1 MANKLLKPKR
11 GRVENLPKL
20 AVEDGSLIFAYD
32 TKSPTSTVLV
42 DVGETRYELSAATAK
57 KADDSN
63 ALGGSS
69 LQNIVDKIDNA
80 TGDGTAFIGLDTTTN
95 NKVKLT
101 RANGTTV
108 GKTVN
113 NVSNASTAD
122 YAKVSNKI
130 GTGTVGSSTKPV
142 YINAGT
148 PTAVTSIPSTFVTAQ
163 QINGVNLDTLRTP
176 GRYFAN
182 GSNTNTGKPTGV
194 DAFALDVFQSA
205 GGWYTQICY
214 ASNNQE
220 KQFVRYYNSGT
231 SSWSDWIEQNRLNTK
246 TQSGYAPAPNAA
258 NKVYRTD
265 ASGNPGWG
273 TLNDSSIG
281 KLAST
286 VTLGDG
292 NGAMIDQNGATYR
305 QRINIFDNTIAND
318 AVFSFQQST
327 DAGKTYKDLFAIN
340 DNGTVVAST
349 FQGALKGTADYSKN
363 SGALGGS
370 SLQNIVDKINN
381 STGNGTAFTGL
392 DTTTNNKVKLT
403 RANGGTVEKII
414 NNVSNASTADYAK
427 NAHPIKN
434 SRDYV
439 RVANSYYVNQSS
451 TITANDLAKMQYA
464 QGMIYAATG
473 NPLGKAGW
481 VHIQNMAWQDGV
493 DNWVSQL
500 AFDVSGQDAY
510 YRSSINS
517 GAVAERSWN
526 KFLDSANYTS
536 YAAKKNAYNSASVS
550 NATITLGRSD
560 GSTGTTLTVNNVA
573 HATNADLAKNSNALG
588 GSSLKNI
595 TDRIDSSIAANDAM
609 HYMGT
614 LGATA
619 QKPTI
624 TALPTTARIGD
635 AYKVITAG
643 TYSSIAAEVGD
654 LFIYSGSW
662 TLIPSGDDGNV
673 YVGDSKSSKFA
684 AKSNNIV
691 VAVGD
696 QKVASAANV
705 TANAGTISALQ
716 STMTQLKANQGTV
729 TTLNGNKATFNTFN
743 GRLKG
748 DSDATYFVRSV
759 DTRSVNTLP
768 STYISTYGMGSKE
781 EFKSSAAI
789 GLVGADEFSHVITH
803 IPWDNYTGGRPFQ
816 VAYSGTK
823 MFTRGSA
830 SDSAWSEWYKVITG
844 GDALTSSASAISS
857 TNNYFTAGA
866 TTALIAAKTA
876 SAVGNYLPL
885 SGGTMNGTITAAIG
899 NQKGIKIGN
908 QWITSASDTNGE
920 VVLQGGHLRFGTTAW
935 DYNQWAGLKYNHSN
949 KGIYLGIADGSQF
962 TANSPQSGGS
972 IYTPGIDNIYVGAST
987 SQKVLTTFNYT
998 STTDGR
1004 YVKKSGDIM
1013 TGALNLQSAF
1023 KGITTQTLSGNT
1035 IKTGNNNVTITLPTS
1050 NNDTSNA
1057 VYMYA
1062 NQNGPDIGIIYI
1074 SPDTAFI
1081 ANSGDAGYVFR
1092 VIDKDVNTNT
1102 NSNDG
1107 MLLGVR
1113 QGREG
1118 LDVRSSI
1125 FPTNN
1130 LTYSLGSSDLNW
1142 NNAYAS
1148 TFHGYLNGVAKDSQ
1162 ALAGSTLAQIIEA
1175 AGGVITITKNL
1186 RPTVDWLDT
1195 GIAGTA
1201 LSTGT
1206 YIVQVSGLSSGNTP
1220 GIYSEIWSG
1229 VFSWYSGGT
1238 NSTNSDEILL
1248 HNAGHADNSNE
1259 LYLRTIRQGA
1269 TSGGVMKLQMAVKQA
1284 STSTVDV
1291 TFKFRKMI

>member
-80 TGDGTAFIGLDTTTN
+80 TGDGTAFTGLDTTTN

-108 GKTVN
+108 EKTIN

-148 PTAVTSIPSTFVTAQ
+148 PTAISSIPSTFVAAQ

-176 GRYFAN
+176 GMYWA
-182 GSNTNTGKPTGV
+182 GGGNTNTNKPIGI
-194 DAFALDVFQSA
+194 DAFGLEVLQSA

-220 KQFVRYYNSGT
+220 KQFVRYYDAGT
-231 SSWSDWIEQNRLNTK
+231 KVWKDWVEQNRLNTK

-305 QRINIFDNTIAND
+305 QRINIFDNAITND

-340 DNGTVVAST
+340 DDGTAVAGT

-370 SLQNIVDKINN
+370 SLKNIVDKINN
-381 STGNGTAFTGL
+381 STGDGTAFTDL
-392 DTTTNNKVKLT
+392 DTTTNDKVKLT
-403 RANGGTVEKII
+403 RANGSTVEKTI
-414 NNVSNASTADYAK
+414 NNVSNASTANYAK
-427 NAHPIKN
+427 IA
-434 SRDYV
+434 
-439 RVANSYYVNQSS
+439 AAG
-451 TITANDLAKMQYA
+451 TANYLYRNPASRSTSANLVVTGLGGLRTFKATSSMTEGKPPVGDAHIIHLDWDNAGGYDA
-464 QGMIYAATG
+464 QIA
-473 NPLGKAGW
+473 
-481 VHIQNMAWQDGV
+481 VQN
-493 DNWVSQL
+493 N
-500 AFDVSGQDAY
+500 SGQM
-510 YRSSINS
+510 
-517 GAVAERSWN
+517 AVRGMSN
-526 KFLDSANYTS
+526 KIWHDWRTVLDSANYTD
-536 YAAKKNAYNSASVS
+536 YAAKKNAYNSASIS

-560 GSTGTTLTVNNVA
+560 GSTGTTLIVNNVA

-595 TDRIDSSIAANDAM
+595 TDKIDSSIAANDAM

-614 LGATA
+614 LGVTA
-619 QKPTI
+619 QNPTI

-654 LFIYSGSW
+654 LFIYSGTW

-716 STMTQLKANQGTV
+716 STMTQLKANHGTV
-729 TTLNGNKATFNTFN
+729 TTLSGSKATFSTFVGHLN
-743 GRLKG
+743 GT
-748 DSDATYFVRSV
+748 SDVANKLNSRGLINAFA
-759 DTRSVNTLP
+759 
-768 STYISTYGMGSKE
+768 STVFPDQTGLFMSK
-781 EFKSSAAI
+781 
-789 GLVGADEFSHVITH
+789 H
-803 IPWDNYTGGRPFQ
+803 YTGKTTGFPTSYGNILTMYDGGAGQ
-816 VAYSGTK
+816 LYIGWNGDNP
-823 MFTRGSA
+823 GSYVRHKKDT
-830 SDSAWSEWYKVITG
+830 SEAWSNWHRFITSA
-844 GDALTSSASAISS
+844 DALTSSASAISS

-866 TTALIAAKTA
+866 TTAYVAAKTK

-885 SGGTMNGTITAAIG
+885 TGGTLTGDLTVNTKVIINGKGLQLNREKSLQNGQISWWNPSFVTWINYMSDRTAGAAPTGGTPSTYGSVTSWAQRSLIQNNSGYGWIWESAANTTVASSVTPTPIMSLSSKEGNLKIRGSLYTDRIFSNLNTQTHLRG
-899 NQKGIKIGN
+899 NQGYAIINAEG
-908 QWITSASDTNGE
+908 ATNG
-920 VVLQGGHLRFGTTAW
+920 
-935 DYNQWAGLKYNHSN
+935 
-949 KGIYLGIADGSQF
+949 
-962 TANSPQSGGS
+962 
-972 IYTPGIDNIYVGAST
+972 YVS
-987 SQKVLTTFNYT
+987 LI
-998 STTDGR
+998 R
-1004 YVKKSGDIM
+1004 YK
-1013 TGALNLQSAF
+1013 
-1023 KGITTQTLSGNT
+1023 
-1035 IKTGNNNVTITLPTS
+1035 GNNGIFTLNGWNNKIVLGYTNNTTINAGTNSLTKSITLIDE
-1050 NNDTSNA
+1050 NGNA
-1057 VYMYA
+1057 SFPGQVSA
-1062 NQNGPDIGIIYI
+1062 TTV
-1074 SPDTAFI
+1074 TA
-1081 ANSGDAGYVFR
+1081 
-1092 VIDKDVNTNT
+1092 
-1102 NSNDG
+1102 
-1107 MLLGVR
+1107 
-1113 QGREG
+1113 
-1118 LDVRSSI
+1118 
-1125 FPTNN
+1125 
-1130 LTYSLGSSDLNW
+1130 
-1142 NNAYAS
+1142 
-1148 TFHGYLNGVAKDSQ
+1148 YLNGNAKNAD
-1162 ALAGSTLAQIIEA
+1162 
-1175 AGGVITITKNL
+1175 
-1186 RPTVDWLDT
+1186 TVDGFHAVDSNDL
-1195 GIAGTA
+1195 TA
-1201 LSTGT
+1201 S
-1206 YIVQVSGLSSGNTP
+1206 
-1220 GIYSEIWSG
+1220 
-1229 VFSWYSGGT
+1229 
-1238 NSTNSDEILL
+1238 
-1248 HNAGHADNSNE
+1248 
-1259 LYLRTIRQGA
+1259 A
-1269 TSGGVMKLQMAVKQA
+1269 TSAKIVLAKNVVSYIDSLGLAA
-1284 STSTVDV
+1284 TSQLEWIE
-1291 TFKFRKMI
+1291 F

>member
-69 LQNIVDKIDNA
+69 LQNIVDKIDNV
-80 TGDGTAFIGLDTTTN
+80 TGDGTAFTGLDTTTN

-108 GKTVN
+108 EKTIN

-130 GTGTVGSSTKPV
+130 GTGTIGSSTKPV

-148 PTAVTSIPSTFVTAQ
+148 PTAVSSIPSTFVAAQ

-176 GRYFAN
+176 GMYWA
-182 GSNTNTGKPTGV
+182 GGGNTNTNKPTGV
-194 DAFALDVFQSA
+194 DAFGLEVLQSA

-220 KQFVRYYNSGT
+220 KQFVRYYDGGT
-231 SSWSDWIEQNRLNTK
+231 KVWNDWIEQNRINTK

-286 VTLGDG
+286 VTFGDG
-292 NGAMIDQNGATYR
+292 GPAVIDQNNETYR
-305 QRINIFDNTIAND
+305 QRINIFDNAIAND

-340 DNGTVVAST
+340 DNGTVIADT
-349 FQGALKGTADYSKN
+349 FQGALKGAADYSKN

-370 SLQNIVDKINN
+370 SLKNIVDKINN
-381 STGNGTAFTGL
+381 STGDGTAFTDL
-392 DTTTNNKVKLT
+392 DTTTNDKVKLT
-403 RANGGTVEKII
+403 RANGSTVEKII
-414 NNVSNASTADYAK
+414 NNVSNASTANYAK
-427 NAHPIKN
+427 TASNASTAIYLGRNPTARPSDVNIGITGAGGLKKFVVTEAKN
-434 SRDYV
+434 QPFDAHIIHLDWDNKGGWDAQIAVEADKNGHMAV
-439 RVANSYYVNQSS
+439 R
-451 TITANDLAKMQYA
+451 
-464 QGMIYAATG
+464 GMG
-473 NPLGKAGW
+473 GSVWG
-481 VHIQNMAWQDGV
+481 
-493 DNWVSQL
+493 
-500 AFDVSGQDAY
+500 
-510 YRSSINS
+510 
-517 GAVAERSWN
+517 SWN
-526 KFLDSANYTS
+526 TVLDSANYTS
-536 YAAKKNAYNSASVS
+536 YAANKNAYNSASVS
-550 NATITLGRSD
+550 NATIILGRSD

-595 TDRIDSSIAANDAM
+595 TDKIDSSIAANDAM

-624 TALPTTARIGD
+624 TALPTTARTGD

-691 VAVGD
+691 IAVGD

-729 TTLNGNKATFNTFN
+729 TTLSGSKAAFTTLV
-743 GRLKG
+743 GRLNG
-748 DSDATYFVRSV
+748 DSDATYFVRSI

-768 STYISTYGMGSKE
+768 ATYMTYQMGSKE
-781 EFKSSAAI
+781 EFKSSATI
-789 GLVGADEFSHVITH
+789 GLAGAGQFSHVITH
-803 IPWDNYTGGRPFQ
+803 IPWGDDSGGRPFQ
-816 VAYSGTK
+816 IAYSDTK
-823 MFTRGSA
+823 MFTRGA
-830 SDSAWSEWYKVITG
+830 TSDSVWGEWHKVITG
-844 GDALTSSASAISS
+844 ADALASSASAISS

-866 TTALIAAKTA
+866 TTAYVAAKTK
-876 SAVGNYLPL
+876 SAIGNYLPL
-885 SGGTMNGTITAAIG
+885 SGGTLTGDLTVNTKVTINGRGLQLNREKGSRHGEINWWDPSYVTWINYMSDRTAGTAPTGGTPSTYGSVTSWAQRSLIENASGYGWIWEAAANSSVASSVTPTPIMSLSSKDGNLTIRGNIVPGGQIVKGGTSVSWLDGHKGTGVFINQNTYTGYNPLFRTKTEGGAWTFGPYSGNILYLNYATDAIINGTW
-899 NQKGIKIGN
+899 N
-908 QWITSASDTNGE
+908 
-920 VVLQGGHLRFGTTAW
+920 
-935 DYNQWAGLKYNHSN
+935 
-949 KGIYLGIADGSQF
+949 
-962 TANSPQSGGS
+962 
-972 IYTPGIDNIYVGAST
+972 
-987 SQKVLTTFNYT
+987 T
-998 STTDGR
+998 STKQITINP
-1004 YVKKSGDIM
+1004 SGDVS
-1013 TGALNLQSAF
+1013 GLGKVSA
-1023 KGITTQTLSGNT
+1023 TT
-1035 IKTGNNNVTITLPTS
+1035 VT
-1050 NNDTSNA
+1050 A
-1057 VYMYA
+1057 
-1062 NQNGPDIGIIYI
+1062 
-1074 SPDTAFI
+1074 
-1081 ANSGDAGYVFR
+1081 
-1092 VIDKDVNTNT
+1092 
-1102 NSNDG
+1102 
-1107 MLLGVR
+1107 
-1113 QGREG
+1113 
-1118 LDVRSSI
+1118 
-1125 FPTNN
+1125 
-1130 LTYSLGSSDLNW
+1130 
-1142 NNAYAS
+1142 
-1148 TFHGYLNGVAKDSQ
+1148 YLNGNAKNAD
-1162 ALAGSTLAQIIEA
+1162 
-1175 AGGVITITKNL
+1175 
-1186 RPTVDWLDT
+1186 TVDGFHAVDSNDL
-1195 GIAGTA
+1195 TA
-1201 LSTGT
+1201 S
-1206 YIVQVSGLSSGNTP
+1206 
-1220 GIYSEIWSG
+1220 
-1229 VFSWYSGGT
+1229 
-1238 NSTNSDEILL
+1238 
-1248 HNAGHADNSNE
+1248 
-1259 LYLRTIRQGA
+1259 A
-1269 TSGGVMKLQMAVKQA
+1269 TSAKIVLAKNVVSYIDSLGLAT
-1284 STSTVDV
+1284 TSQLEWIE
-1291 TFKFRKMI
+1291 F

>member
-80 TGDGTAFIGLDTTTN
+80 TGDGTAFTGLDTTTN

-108 GKTVN
+108 EKTIN
-113 NVSNASTAD
+113 NVSNASTAN
-122 YAKVSNKI
+122 YAKVSGKV

-148 PTAVTSIPSTFVTAQ
+148 PTAISSIPSTFVAAQ

-176 GRYFAN
+176 GMYWA
-182 GSNTNTGKPTGV
+182 GGGNTNTSKPTGV
-194 DAFALDVFQSA
+194 DAFGLEVLQSA

-220 KQFVRYYNSGT
+220 KQFVRYYDAGT
-231 SSWSDWIEQNRLNTK
+231 KVWKDWVEQNRLNTK

-286 VTLGDG
+286 VTFGDG
-292 NGAMIDQNGATYR
+292 GPAVIDQNNETYR
-305 QRINIFDNTIAND
+305 QRINIFDNAIAND

-349 FQGALKGTADYSKN
+349 FQGALKGTSDYSKN

-381 STGNGTAFTGL
+381 STGDGTAFTDL

-403 RANGGTVEKII
+403 RANGSTVEKII

-427 NAHPIKN
+427 NSGTASKANYLGRNPIARPTDLNIGITGAGGIRTFIAKGDIANKAPFDAHIIHLDWDNAGGWDAQIAVEAAK
-434 SRDYV
+434 DGHMAV
-439 RVANSYYVNQSS
+439 R
-451 TITANDLAKMQYA
+451 
-464 QGMIYAATG
+464 GMGNATWG
-473 NPLGKAGW
+473 
-481 VHIQNMAWQDGV
+481 AWNTV
-493 DNWVSQL
+493 
-500 AFDVSGQDAY
+500 
-510 YRSSINS
+510 
-517 GAVAERSWN
+517 
-526 KFLDSANYTS
+526 LDSANYTS

-550 NATITLGRSD
+550 NATIILGRSD

-588 GSSLKNI
+588 GSSLKDI
-595 TDRIDSSIAANDAM
+595 TDKIDSSIAANDAM

-624 TALPTTARIGD
+624 TALPTTARTGD

-696 QKVASAANV
+696 QKVASAVNV

-729 TTLNGNKATFNTFN
+729 TTLSGSKATFSTFV
-743 GRLKG
+743 GRLNGTSNTANALNSRGLINAFASTVFPDVGGLSMSKHYSG
-748 DSDATYFVRSV
+748 KTTGYPTSYGNVLTMYDEGAGQLYIGWNGENPGTFVRHKR
-759 DTRSVNTLP
+759 DTS
-768 STYISTYGMGSKE
+768 E
-781 EFKSSAAI
+781 EWTGWHRFITSA
-789 GLVGADEFSHVITH
+789 
-803 IPWDNYTGGRPFQ
+803 
-816 VAYSGTK
+816 
-823 MFTRGSA
+823 
-830 SDSAWSEWYKVITG
+830 
-844 GDALTSSASAISS
+844 DALTSSASAISS

-866 TTALIAAKTA
+866 TTAYVAAKTK

-885 SGGTMNGTITAAIG
+885 SGGTLTGDLTVNTKVTINGRGLQLNRKKGSRHGEINWWDPSYVTWINYMSDRTAGTAPTGGTPSTYGSVTSWAQRSLIENASGYGWIWEAAANSSVASSVTPTPIMSLSSKDGNLTIRGNIVPGGQIVKGGTSVSWLDGHKGTGVFINQNTYTGYNPLFRTKTEGGAWTFGPYSGNILYLNYATDAIINGTQ
-899 NQKGIKIGN
+899 N
-908 QWITSASDTNGE
+908 
-920 VVLQGGHLRFGTTAW
+920 
-935 DYNQWAGLKYNHSN
+935 
-949 KGIYLGIADGSQF
+949 
-962 TANSPQSGGS
+962 
-972 IYTPGIDNIYVGAST
+972 
-987 SQKVLTTFNYT
+987 T
-998 STTDGR
+998 STKQITINP
-1004 YVKKSGDIM
+1004 SGDVSGLGKVSA
-1013 TGALNLQSAF
+1013 TTVTAYLN
-1023 KGITTQTLSGNT
+1023 GNA
-1035 IKTGNNNVTITLPTS
+1035 KNA
-1050 NNDTSNA
+1050 DTVDGFHA
-1057 VYMYA
+1057 V
-1062 NQNGPDIGIIYI
+1062 D
-1074 SPDTAFI
+1074 S
-1081 ANSGDAGYVFR
+1081 
-1092 VIDKDVNTNT
+1092 
-1102 NSNDG
+1102 
-1107 MLLGVR
+1107 
-1113 QGREG
+1113 
-1118 LDVRSSI
+1118 
-1125 FPTNN
+1125 NN
-1130 LTYSLGSSDLNW
+1130 LTASATSAKIVLAKNVVSYIDSLGL
-1142 NNAYAS
+1142 A
-1148 TFHGYLNGVAKDSQ
+1148 TTSQ
-1162 ALAGSTLAQIIEA
+1162 LEWIE
-1175 AGGVITITKNL
+1175 
-1186 RPTVDWLDT
+1186 
-1195 GIAGTA
+1195 
-1201 LSTGT
+1201 
-1206 YIVQVSGLSSGNTP
+1206 
-1220 GIYSEIWSG
+1220 
-1229 VFSWYSGGT
+1229 F
-1238 NSTNSDEILL
+1238 
-1248 HNAGHADNSNE
+1248 
-1259 LYLRTIRQGA
+1259 
-1269 TSGGVMKLQMAVKQA
+1269 
-1284 STSTVDV
+1284 
-1291 TFKFRKMI
+1291 

>member
-20 AVEDGSLIFAYD
+20 DVEDGSLIFAYD

-80 TGDGTAFIGLDTTTN
+80 TGDGTAFTDLDTTTN

-108 GKTVN
+108 EKTIN

-148 PTAVTSIPSTFVTAQ
+148 PTAVSSIPSTFVTAQ

-176 GRYFAN
+176 GMYWA
-182 GSNTNTGKPTGV
+182 GGGNTNTSKPTGI
-194 DAFALDVFQSA
+194 DAFGLEVLQSA
-205 GGWYTQICY
+205 AGWYTQICY
-214 ASNNQE
+214 ASDDQE
-220 KQFVRYYNSGT
+220 KQFVRYYDAGT
-231 SSWSDWIEQNRLNTK
+231 KVWKDWVEQNRLNTK

-273 TLNDSSIG
+273 TLNDSSIS

-286 VTLGDG
+286 VTFGDG
-292 NGAMIDQNGATYR
+292 NGMRIEQNGDNWR
-305 QRINIFDNTIAND
+305 QRINIFDSSQTTQ
-318 AVFSFQQST
+318 SYSYQQST
-327 DAGKTYKDLFAIN
+327 DAGKTYKDLFVIGN
-340 DNGTVVAST
+340 DGTVVASA

-370 SLQNIVDKINN
+370 SLKNIIDKINN
-381 STGNGTAFTGL
+381 STGDGTAFTDL

-403 RANGGTVEKII
+403 RVNGSTVEKTI
-414 NNVSNASTADYAK
+414 NNVSNASTANYAK
-427 NAHPIKN
+427 IAAAGTANYLYRNPA
-434 SRDYV
+434 SRSTS
-439 RVANSYYVNQSS
+439 ANL
-451 TITANDLAKMQYA
+451 TITGLGGLRTFKATSSMTEGKPPAGDAHIIHLDWDNAGGHDA
-464 QGMIYAATG
+464 QIA
-473 NPLGKAGW
+473 
-481 VHIQNMAWQDGV
+481 VQN
-493 DNWVSQL
+493 S
-500 AFDVSGQDAY
+500 SGQM
-510 YRSSINS
+510 
-517 GAVAERSWN
+517 AVRGMSN
-526 KFLDSANYTS
+526 KIWQNWRIVLDSANYTD
-536 YAAKKNAYNSASVS
+536 YAAKKNAYNNASVS

-595 TDRIDSSIAANDAM
+595 TDKIDSSIAANDAM

-614 LGATA
+614 LGAAA

-643 TYSSIAAEVGD
+643 TYSSITAEVGD

-729 TTLNGNKATFNTFN
+729 TTLNGSKATFTTFV

-748 DSDATYFVRSV
+748 DSDATYFVRSI

-768 STYISTYGMGSKE
+768 ATYMTYQMGSKE
-781 EFKSSAAI
+781 EFKSSATI
-789 GLVGADEFSHVITH
+789 GLAGAGQFSHVITH
-803 IPWDNYTGGRPFQ
+803 IPWGDDSGGRPFQ
-816 VAYSGTK
+816 IAYSDTK
-823 MFTRGSA
+823 MFTRGA
-830 SDSAWSEWYKVITG
+830 TSDSVWGEWHKVITG
-844 GDALTSSASAISS
+844 ADALASSASAISS

-866 TTALIAAKTA
+866 TTAYVAAKTK

-885 SGGTMNGTITAAIG
+885 SGGTLTGDLTVNTKITINGRGLQLNRKKGSRHGEINWWDPSYVTWINYMSDRTAGAAPTGGTPSTYGSVTSWAQRSLIENASGYGWIWEAAVNSSVASSVTPTPIMSLSSNNGNLTIRGNVVPGGQIVKGGTSVSWLDGHKGTGVFINQNTYTGYNPLFRTKTEGGAWTFGPCSGNILYLNYATDAIINGT
-899 NQKGIKIGN
+899 Q
-908 QWITSASDTNGE
+908 
-920 VVLQGGHLRFGTTAW
+920 
-935 DYNQWAGLKYNHSN
+935 
-949 KGIYLGIADGSQF
+949 
-962 TANSPQSGGS
+962 
-972 IYTPGIDNIYVGAST
+972 
-987 SQKVLTTFNYT
+987 
-998 STTDGR
+998 
-1004 YVKKSGDIM
+1004 
-1013 TGALNLQSAF
+1013 
-1023 KGITTQTLSGNT
+1023 
-1035 IKTGNNNVTITLPTS
+1035 
-1050 NNDTSNA
+1050 
-1057 VYMYA
+1057 
-1062 NQNGPDIGIIYI
+1062 
-1074 SPDTAFI
+1074 
-1081 ANSGDAGYVFR
+1081 
-1092 VIDKDVNTNT
+1092 NTNT
-1102 NSNDG
+1102 KQITINPSGDVG
-1107 MLLGVR
+1107 GLGKVSATT
-1113 QGREG
+1113 
-1118 LDVRSSI
+1118 V
-1125 FPTNN
+1125 
-1130 LTYSLGSSDLNW
+1130 
-1142 NNAYAS
+1142 NA
-1148 TFHGYLNGVAKDSQ
+1148 YLNGTAKNAD
-1162 ALAGSTLAQIIEA
+1162 
-1175 AGGVITITKNL
+1175 
-1186 RPTVDWLDT
+1186 TVDGFHAIDSNDL
-1195 GIAGTA
+1195 TA
-1201 LSTGT
+1201 S
-1206 YIVQVSGLSSGNTP
+1206 
-1220 GIYSEIWSG
+1220 
-1229 VFSWYSGGT
+1229 
-1238 NSTNSDEILL
+1238 
-1248 HNAGHADNSNE
+1248 
-1259 LYLRTIRQGA
+1259 A
-1269 TSGGVMKLQMAVKQA
+1269 TSAKIVLAKNVVSYIGSLGLAT
-1284 STSTVDV
+1284 TSQLEWIE
-1291 TFKFRKMI
+1291 F

>member
-80 TGDGTAFIGLDTTTN
+80 TGDGTAFTGLDITTN

-108 GKTVN
+108 EKTIN

-148 PTAVTSIPSTFVTAQ
+148 PTAISSIPSTFVAAQ

-176 GRYFAN
+176 GMYWA
-182 GSNTNTGKPTGV
+182 GGGNTNTNKPIGI
-194 DAFALDVFQSA
+194 DAFGLEVLQSA

-220 KQFVRYYNSGT
+220 KQFVRYYDAGT
-231 SSWSDWIEQNRLNTK
+231 KVWKDWVEQNRLNTK

-305 QRINIFDNTIAND
+305 QRINIFDNAITND

-340 DNGTVVAST
+340 DDGTAVAGT

-370 SLQNIVDKINN
+370 SLKNIVDKINN
-381 STGNGTAFTGL
+381 STGDGTAFTDL
-392 DTTTNNKVKLT
+392 DTTTNDKVKLT
-403 RANGGTVEKII
+403 RANGSTVEKTI
-414 NNVSNASTADYAK
+414 NNVSNASTANYAK
-427 NAHPIKN
+427 IA
-434 SRDYV
+434 
-439 RVANSYYVNQSS
+439 AAG
-451 TITANDLAKMQYA
+451 TANYLYRNPASRSTSANLVVTGLGGLRTFKATSSMTEGKPPVGDAHIIHLDWDNADGYDA
-464 QGMIYAATG
+464 QIA
-473 NPLGKAGW
+473 
-481 VHIQNMAWQDGV
+481 VQN
-493 DNWVSQL
+493 N
-500 AFDVSGQDAY
+500 SGQM
-510 YRSSINS
+510 
-517 GAVAERSWN
+517 AVRGMSN
-526 KFLDSANYTS
+526 KIWHDWRTVLDSANYTS
-536 YAAKKNAYNSASVS
+536 YAANKNAYNSASVS
-550 NATITLGRSD
+550 NATIILGRSD

-588 GSSLKNI
+588 GSSLKDI
-595 TDRIDSSIAANDAM
+595 TDKIDSSIAANDAM

-624 TALPTTARIGD
+624 TALPTTARTGD

-691 VAVGD
+691 IAVGD

-729 TTLNGNKATFNTFN
+729 TTLSGSKAAFTTLV
-743 GRLKG
+743 GRLNG
-748 DSDATYFVRSV
+748 DSDATYFVRSI

-768 STYISTYGMGSKE
+768 ATYMTYQMGSKE
-781 EFKSSAAI
+781 EFKSSATI
-789 GLVGADEFSHVITH
+789 GLAGAGQFSHVITH
-803 IPWDNYTGGRPFQ
+803 IPWGDNSGGRPFQ
-816 VAYSGTK
+816 VAYSDTK
-823 MFTRGSA
+823 MFTRGA
-830 SDSAWSEWYKVITG
+830 VNDTTWDNWYKVITG
-844 GDALTSSASAISS
+844 ADALASSASAIAS
-857 TNNYFTAGA
+857 TNNYFTASA
-866 TTALIAAKTA
+866 TTAYVAAKTA
-876 SAVGNYLPL
+876 SVVGNYLPL
-885 SGGTMNGTITAAIG
+885 SGGTLTG
-899 NQKGIKIGN
+899 K
-908 QWITSASDTNGE
+908 
-920 VVLQGGHLRFGTTAW
+920 LQVNDIIYGHRYTKKNDAPAFVFDKPG
-935 DYNQWAGLKYNHSN
+935 AGLT
-949 KGIYLGIADGSQF
+949 GIGAHGTD
-962 TANSPQSGGS
+962 T
-972 IYTPGIDNIYVGAST
+972 IY
-987 SQKVLTTFNYT
+987 F
-998 STTDGR
+998 
-1004 YVKKSGDIM
+1004 
-1013 TGALNLQSAF
+1013 SA
-1023 KGITTQTLSGNT
+1023 
-1035 IKTGNNNVTITLPTS
+1035 VT
-1050 NNDTSNA
+1050 
-1057 VYMYA
+1057 
-1062 NQNGPDIGIIYI
+1062 
-1074 SPDTAFI
+1074 
-1081 ANSGDAGYVFR
+1081 
-1092 VIDKDVNTNT
+1092 
-1102 NSNDG
+1102 NDG
-1107 MLLGVR
+1107 N
-1113 QGREG
+1113 
-1118 LDVRSSI
+1118 
-1125 FPTNN
+1125 F
-1130 LTYSLGSSDLNW
+1130 NW
-1142 NNAYAS
+1142 NNDYKQKWVFNGAVTATTVTADYFNGLAANSQKLGGYSLTNGNNYFNVIPLISDDGVMEVGHYLDFHNVSPS
-1148 TFHGYLNGVAKDSQ
+1148 TSNYNVRIQAEDSQ
-1162 ALAGSTLAQIIEA
+1162 LIVSGGLATTVSANYFDGIA
-1175 AGGVITITKNL
+1175 KNAD
-1186 RPTVDWLDT
+1186 TVDSFHAVDSNDL
-1195 GIAGTA
+1195 TA
-1201 LSTGT
+1201 S
-1206 YIVQVSGLSSGNTP
+1206 
-1220 GIYSEIWSG
+1220 
-1229 VFSWYSGGT
+1229 
-1238 NSTNSDEILL
+1238 
-1248 HNAGHADNSNE
+1248 
-1259 LYLRTIRQGA
+1259 A
-1269 TSGGVMKLQMAVKQA
+1269 TSAKIVLAKNVVSYIDSLGLAT
-1284 STSTVDV
+1284 TSQLEWIE
-1291 TFKFRKMI
+1291 F

>member
-108 GKTVN
+108 EKTVN

-148 PTAVTSIPSTFVTAQ
+148 PTAINSIPSTFVTAQ
-163 QINGVNLDTLRTP
+163 QINGINLDTLRTP

-194 DAFALDVFQSA
+194 DAFALEILQSA

-305 QRINIFDNTIAND
+305 QRINIFDNATAND
-318 AVFSFQQST
+318 VVFSFQQST

-340 DNGTVVAST
+340 DDGTVIAGT

-381 STGNGTAFTGL
+381 STGDGTAFTGL

-403 RANGGTVEKII
+403 RANGSTVEKTI
-414 NNVSNASTADYAK
+414 NNVSNASTANYAK
-427 NAHPIKN
+427 IA
-434 SRDYV
+434 
-439 RVANSYYVNQSS
+439 AAG
-451 TITANDLAKMQYA
+451 TANYLYRNPASRPTSANLAVTGLGGLRTFKATSSMTEGKPPIGDSHIIHLDWDNTGGGDA
-464 QGMIYAATG
+464 QIAVQGAKNGHMAVRGMG
-473 NPLGKAGW
+473 
-481 VHIQNMAWQDGV
+481 
-493 DNWVSQL
+493 
-500 AFDVSGQDAY
+500 
-510 YRSSINS
+510 SSVW
-517 GAVAERSWN
+517 GSWN
-526 KFLDSANYTS
+526 TVLDSANYTN
-536 YAAKKNAYNSASVS
+536 YAAKKNAYSSASIS

-560 GSTGTTLTVNNVA
+560 GSMGTTLTVNNVA
-573 HATNADLAKNSNALG
+573 HASTADLAKNSNALG

-595 TDRIDSSIAANDAM
+595 TDKIDNSIAANDAM

-614 LGATA
+614 LGAIA

-624 TALPTTARIGD
+624 IALPTTARIGD

-696 QKVASAANV
+696 QKVASAENV

-729 TTLNGNKATFNTFN
+729 TTLNGNKATFSTVN
-743 GRLKG
+743 GYLNGNADSATRLKSQG
-748 DSDATYFVRSV
+748 VAPSAISGTARHAQAGVQMMEIYNSSGYPTYYG
-759 DTRSVNTLP
+759 NTLIIKGDTHNGESQLAFGWSGNP
-768 STYISTYGMGSKE
+768 SMFIRSRDDWAQHDWTNWSRFILST
-781 EFKSSAAI
+781 
-789 GLVGADEFSHVITH
+789 
-803 IPWDNYTGGRPFQ
+803 
-816 VAYSGTK
+816 
-823 MFTRGSA
+823 
-830 SDSAWSEWYKVITG
+830 
-844 GDALTSSASAISS
+844 DALASSASAISS

-876 SAVGNYLPL
+876 SAVGNYLSL
-885 SGGTMNGTITAAIG
+885 SGGTMNGTAIIRWEDSGTWGNTTTFPVKRGGLSWTGQSDGIELFAEETGGNNLELIAKFDDDNSNGFTIRNASNNQVIRLATSGAIT
-899 NQKGIKIGN
+899 
-908 QWITSASDTNGE
+908 
-920 VVLQGGHLRFGTTAW
+920 GG
-935 DYNQWAGLKYNHSN
+935 S
-949 KGIYLGIADGSQF
+949 LGV
-962 TANSPQSGGS
+962 SGGIS
-972 IYTPGIDNIYVGAST
+972 GSNLSLSGRGVQLNRRSGAANGRISWWDSSYHTWVSYMSDPINGAAPTGGKPSVFGDVTFWAQRSLIQNSSGYGWIWESATEGTMAST
-987 SQKVLTTFNYT
+987 L
-998 STTDGR
+998 
-1004 YVKKSGDIM
+1004 
-1013 TGALNLQSAF
+1013 A
-1023 KGITTQTLSGNT
+1023 
-1035 IKTGNNNVTITLPTS
+1035 VTPL
-1050 NNDTSNA
+1050 
-1057 VYMYA
+1057 M
-1062 NQNGPDIGIIYI
+1062 
-1074 SPDTAFI
+1074 
-1081 ANSGDAGYVFR
+1081 
-1092 VIDKDVNTNT
+1092 
-1102 NSNDG
+1102 
-1107 MLLGVR
+1107 
-1113 QGREG
+1113 
-1118 LDVRSSI
+1118 
-1125 FPTNN
+1125 
-1130 LTYSLGSSDLNW
+1130 SLGSATGNLKVKGTVTATTV
-1142 NNAYAS
+1142 NA
-1148 TFHGYLNGVAKDSQ
+1148 YLNGTAKNAD
-1162 ALAGSTLAQIIEA
+1162 
-1175 AGGVITITKNL
+1175 
-1186 RPTVDWLDT
+1186 TVDGFHAVDSNSL
-1195 GIAGTA
+1195 TA
-1201 LSTGT
+1201 S
-1206 YIVQVSGLSSGNTP
+1206 
-1220 GIYSEIWSG
+1220 
-1229 VFSWYSGGT
+1229 
-1238 NSTNSDEILL
+1238 
-1248 HNAGHADNSNE
+1248 
-1259 LYLRTIRQGA
+1259 A
-1269 TSGGVMKLQMAVKQA
+1269 TSAKIVLAKNVVSYISSLGLAT
-1284 STSTVDV
+1284 TSQLEWIE
-1291 TFKFRKMI
+1291 F

>member
-80 TGDGTAFIGLDTTTN
+80 TGDGTAFTGLDTTTN

-101 RANGTTV
+101 RANGATV
-108 GKTVN
+108 EKTIN

-148 PTAVTSIPSTFVTAQ
+148 PTAISSISSTFVAAQ

-176 GRYFAN
+176 GMYWA
-182 GSNTNTGKPTGV
+182 GGGNTNTNKPTGI
-194 DAFALDVFQSA
+194 DAFGLEVLQSA

-220 KQFVRYYNSGT
+220 KQFVRYYDAGT
-231 SSWSDWIEQNRLNTK
+231 KVWSDWIEQNRLNTK

-305 QRINIFDNTIAND
+305 QRINIFDNATAND
-318 AVFSFQQST
+318 VVFSFQQST
-327 DAGKTYKDLFAIN
+327 DAGKIYKDLFTIN
-340 DNGTVVAST
+340 DDGTVIAGT

-370 SLQNIVDKINN
+370 SLKNIVDKINN
-381 STGNGTAFTGL
+381 STGDGTAFTGL

-403 RANGGTVEKII
+403 RVNGSTVEKII

-427 NAHPIKN
+427 IA
-434 SRDYV
+434 
-439 RVANSYYVNQSS
+439 AAG
-451 TITANDLAKMQYA
+451 TANYLYRNPASRSTSANLVVTGLGGLRTFKATSSMTEGKPPVGDAHIIHLDWDNAGGYDA
-464 QGMIYAATG
+464 QIAVQNNSGQMAVRGMSNKI
-473 NPLGKAGW
+473 
-481 VHIQNMAWQDGV
+481 WQDWRIV
-493 DNWVSQL
+493 
-500 AFDVSGQDAY
+500 
-510 YRSSINS
+510 
-517 GAVAERSWN
+517 
-526 KFLDSANYTS
+526 LDSANYTD

-595 TDRIDSSIAANDAM
+595 TDKIDSSIAANDAM

-614 LGATA
+614 LGAAA

-624 TALPTTARIGD
+624 TALPTTARTGD

-643 TYSSIAAEVGD
+643 TYASIAAEVGD

-729 TTLNGNKATFNTFN
+729 TTLNGIKATFTTFV
-743 GRLKG
+743 GRLDG
-748 DSDATYFVRSV
+748 T
-759 DTRSVNTLP
+759 
-768 STYISTYGMGSKE
+768 
-781 EFKSSAAI
+781 SSAANKLNSR
-789 GLVGADEFSHVITH
+789 GLIDAVASTVFPDQTGLFMSK
-803 IPWDNYTGGRPFQ
+803 NYTGKTTGFPTSYGNVLTMYDGGAGQ
-816 VAYSGTK
+816 LYIGWNGKNPGTFVRHK
-823 MFTRGSA
+823 KDTSEEWTDWYRFITSA
-830 SDSAWSEWYKVITG
+830 
-844 GDALTSSASAISS
+844 DALTSSASAISS

-866 TTALIAAKTA
+866 TTAYVAAKTK

-885 SGGTMNGTITAAIG
+885 SGGTLTGNLNFANASTGIRGITGTIGDNDFWRVAGGA
-899 NQKGIKIGN
+899 
-908 QWITSASDTNGE
+908 TSADSGYLELATGDGANE
-920 VVLQGGHLRFGTTAW
+920 P
-935 DYNQWAGLKYNHSN
+935 
-949 KGIYLGIADGSQF
+949 IYVRQYTGKFATIKRTVTLLDGSGNTSFPGQV
-962 TANSPQSGGS
+962 TA
-972 IYTPGIDNIYVGAST
+972 
-987 SQKVLTTFNYT
+987 TTFNGIATNSAKLGGYSLT
-998 STTDGR
+998 NGDNYFNVIPLVRADGVMEVGR
-1004 YVKKSGDIM
+1004 YLD
-1013 TGALNLQSAF
+1013 F
-1023 KGITTQTLSGNT
+1023 HNT
-1035 IKTGNNNVTITLPTS
+1035 
-1050 NNDTSNA
+1050 
-1057 VYMYA
+1057 
-1062 NQNGPDIGIIYI
+1062 
-1074 SPDTAFI
+1074 SPSTFD
-1081 ANSGDAGYVFR
+1081 Y
-1092 VIDKDVNTNT
+1092 
-1102 NSNDG
+1102 
-1107 MLLGVR
+1107 
-1113 QGREG
+1113 
-1118 LDVRSSI
+1118 DVRVQAENSRLIVGGGLATTVTANYFDGTAKNADTVDGFHAIDS
-1125 FPTNN
+1125 NN
-1130 LTYSLGSSDLNW
+1130 LTASATSAKIILAKNVVSYIDSLGL
-1142 NNAYAS
+1142 A
-1148 TFHGYLNGVAKDSQ
+1148 TTSQ
-1162 ALAGSTLAQIIEA
+1162 LEWIE
-1175 AGGVITITKNL
+1175 
-1186 RPTVDWLDT
+1186 
-1195 GIAGTA
+1195 
-1201 LSTGT
+1201 
-1206 YIVQVSGLSSGNTP
+1206 
-1220 GIYSEIWSG
+1220 
-1229 VFSWYSGGT
+1229 F
-1238 NSTNSDEILL
+1238 
-1248 HNAGHADNSNE
+1248 
-1259 LYLRTIRQGA
+1259 
-1269 TSGGVMKLQMAVKQA
+1269 
-1284 STSTVDV
+1284 
-1291 TFKFRKMI
+1291 

>member
-80 TGDGTAFIGLDTTTN
+80 TGDGTAFTGLDTTTN

-108 GKTVN
+108 EKTIN

-148 PTAVTSIPSTFVTAQ
+148 PTAISSIPSTFVAAQ

-176 GRYFAN
+176 GMYWA
-182 GSNTNTGKPTGV
+182 GGGNTNTNKPIGI
-194 DAFALDVFQSA
+194 DAFGLEVLQSA

-220 KQFVRYYNSGT
+220 KQFVRYYDAGT
-231 SSWSDWIEQNRLNTK
+231 KVWKDWVEQNRLNTK

-305 QRINIFDNTIAND
+305 QRINIFDNAITND

-340 DNGTVVAST
+340 DDGTAVAGT

-370 SLQNIVDKINN
+370 SLKNIVDKINN
-381 STGNGTAFTGL
+381 STGDGTAFTDL
-392 DTTTNNKVKLT
+392 DTTTNDKVKLT
-403 RANGGTVEKII
+403 RANGSTVEKTI
-414 NNVSNASTADYAK
+414 NNVSNASTANYAK
-427 NAHPIKN
+427 IA
-434 SRDYV
+434 
-439 RVANSYYVNQSS
+439 AAG
-451 TITANDLAKMQYA
+451 TANYLYRNPASRSTSANLVVTGLGGLRTFKATSSMTEGKPPVGDAHIIHLDWDNAGGYDA
-464 QGMIYAATG
+464 QIA
-473 NPLGKAGW
+473 
-481 VHIQNMAWQDGV
+481 VQN
-493 DNWVSQL
+493 N
-500 AFDVSGQDAY
+500 SGQM
-510 YRSSINS
+510 
-517 GAVAERSWN
+517 AVRGMSN
-526 KFLDSANYTS
+526 KIWHDWRTVLDSANYTD
-536 YAAKKNAYNSASVS
+536 YAAKKNAYNSASIS

-560 GSTGTTLTVNNVA
+560 GSTGTTLIVNNVA

-595 TDRIDSSIAANDAM
+595 TDKIDSSIAANDAM

-614 LGATA
+614 LGVTA
-619 QKPTI
+619 QNPTI

-654 LFIYSGSW
+654 LFIYSGTW

-716 STMTQLKANQGTV
+716 STMAQLKANHGTV
-729 TTLNGNKATFNTFN
+729 TTLSGSKATFSTFVGHLN
-743 GRLKG
+743 GT
-748 DSDATYFVRSV
+748 SDVANKLNSRGLINAFA
-759 DTRSVNTLP
+759 
-768 STYISTYGMGSKE
+768 STVFPDQTGLFMSK
-781 EFKSSAAI
+781 
-789 GLVGADEFSHVITH
+789 H
-803 IPWDNYTGGRPFQ
+803 YTGKTTGFPTSYGNILTMYDGGAGQ
-816 VAYSGTK
+816 LYIGWNGDNP
-823 MFTRGSA
+823 GSYVRHKRDT
-830 SDSAWSEWYKVITG
+830 SEAWSNWHRFITSA
-844 GDALTSSASAISS
+844 DALTSSASAISS

-866 TTALIAAKTA
+866 TTAYVAAKTK

-885 SGGTMNGTITAAIG
+885 TGGTLTGDLTVNTKVIINGKGLQLNREKSLQNGQISWWNPSFVTWINYMSDRTAGAAPTGGTPSTYGSVTSWAQRSLIQNNSGYGWIWESAANTTVASSVTPTPIMSLSSKEGNLKIRGSLYTDRIFSNLNTQTHLRG
-899 NQKGIKIGN
+899 NQGYAIINAEG
-908 QWITSASDTNGE
+908 ATNG
-920 VVLQGGHLRFGTTAW
+920 
-935 DYNQWAGLKYNHSN
+935 
-949 KGIYLGIADGSQF
+949 
-962 TANSPQSGGS
+962 
-972 IYTPGIDNIYVGAST
+972 YVS
-987 SQKVLTTFNYT
+987 LI
-998 STTDGR
+998 R
-1004 YVKKSGDIM
+1004 YK
-1013 TGALNLQSAF
+1013 
-1023 KGITTQTLSGNT
+1023 
-1035 IKTGNNNVTITLPTS
+1035 GNNGIFTLNGWNNKIVLGYTNNTTINAGTNSLTKSITLIDE
-1050 NNDTSNA
+1050 NGNA
-1057 VYMYA
+1057 SFPGQVSA
-1062 NQNGPDIGIIYI
+1062 
-1074 SPDTAFI
+1074 TT
-1081 ANSGDAGYVFR
+1081 
-1092 VIDKDVNTNT
+1092 VN
-1102 NSNDG
+1102 
-1107 MLLGVR
+1107 
-1113 QGREG
+1113 
-1118 LDVRSSI
+1118 
-1125 FPTNN
+1125 
-1130 LTYSLGSSDLNW
+1130 
-1142 NNAYAS
+1142 A
-1148 TFHGYLNGVAKDSQ
+1148 YLNGTAKNAD
-1162 ALAGSTLAQIIEA
+1162 
-1175 AGGVITITKNL
+1175 
-1186 RPTVDWLDT
+1186 TVDGFHAIDSNDL
-1195 GIAGTA
+1195 TA
-1201 LSTGT
+1201 S
-1206 YIVQVSGLSSGNTP
+1206 
-1220 GIYSEIWSG
+1220 
-1229 VFSWYSGGT
+1229 
-1238 NSTNSDEILL
+1238 
-1248 HNAGHADNSNE
+1248 
-1259 LYLRTIRQGA
+1259 A
-1269 TSGGVMKLQMAVKQA
+1269 TSAKIILAKNVVSYIDSLGLAT
-1284 STSTVDV
+1284 TSQLEWIE
-1291 TFKFRKMI
+1291 F

>member
-69 LQNIVDKIDNA
+69 LQNIIDKIDNA
-80 TGDGTAFIGLDTTTN
+80 TGDGTAFTGLDTTTN

-108 GKTVN
+108 EKTIN

-130 GTGTVGSSTKPV
+130 GTETVGSSTKPV

-176 GRYFAN
+176 GRYFAS
-182 GSNTNTGKPTGV
+182 GSNTNTGKPADV

-205 GGWYTQICY
+205 GGWYTQVCY

-231 SSWSDWIEQNRLNTK
+231 SSWSDWVEQNRLNTK

-265 ASGNPGWG
+265 ANGNPGWG

-286 VTLGDG
+286 VIFGGGDS
-292 NGAMIDQNGATYR
+292 ALIDQNNGTYR
-305 QRINIFDNTIAND
+305 QRIGIFDNATAND

-340 DNGTVVAST
+340 DDGTVIAST
-349 FQGALKGTADYSKN
+349 FQGALKGTADYSKD

-381 STGNGTAFTGL
+381 STGDGTAFTDL

-403 RANGGTVEKII
+403 RVNGSTVEKII

-427 NAHPIKN
+427 TA
-434 SRDYV
+434 
-439 RVANSYYVNQSS
+439 AAG
-451 TITANDLAKMQYA
+451 TANYLYRNPASRSTSANLAVTGLGGLRTFK
-464 QGMIYAATG
+464 ATG
-473 NPLGKAGW
+473 SMTEGKPPVGDA
-481 VHIQNMAWQDGV
+481 HIIHLDWDNVGGYDAQIAVQNDSGQMAVRGMSNKIWQDWRIV
-493 DNWVSQL
+493 
-500 AFDVSGQDAY
+500 
-510 YRSSINS
+510 
-517 GAVAERSWN
+517 
-526 KFLDSANYTS
+526 LDSANYTD
-536 YAAKKNAYNSASVS
+536 YAAKKNAYNSASIS
-550 NATITLGRSD
+550 NATITLDRSD
-560 GSTGTTLTVNNVA
+560 GSIGTTLTVDNVA

-595 TDRIDSSIAANDAM
+595 TDKIDSSIAANDAM

-624 TALPTTARIGD
+624 TALPTTARTGD

-643 TYSSIAAEVGD
+643 TYSSIEAEVGD

-684 AKSNNIV
+684 AKNNNIV

-716 STMTQLKANQGTV
+716 STLTQLKANQGTV
-729 TTLNGNKATFNTFN
+729 TTLSGNKAAFTTFV
-743 GRLKG
+743 GRLNG
-748 DSDATYFVRSV
+748 DSDATYFVRSM
-759 DTRSVNTLP
+759 DTRSVNILP

-781 EFKSSAAI
+781 EFKESTII
-789 GLVGADEFSHVITH
+789 GLAGADEYSHVITH
-803 IPWDNYTGGRPFQ
+803 IPWKDNSGGRLFQ
-816 VAYSGTK
+816 VAYSGIK
-823 MFTRGSA
+823 MFTRGSVN
-830 SDSAWSEWYKVITG
+830 DSTWDEWHKVITG
-844 GDALTSSASAISS
+844 ADALTSSASAIAS

-866 TTALIAAKTA
+866 TTAYIAAKTA

-885 SGGTMNGTITAAIG
+885 SGGTLTGNLSFANTSTGIRGVTGTIGDNDFWRVAGGATSTDSGYLELATGDDANEPIYIRQYTGKFTTVKRTATLLDGSGNTSFPGQVTATTFNGIATNSAKLGGYSLTNENNYFNVIPLIRDDGVMEVGHYLDFHNVSPSTSDYNVRIQAEDSRLIVSGGLATTITANYFDGTAKNADTVDGFHAID
-899 NQKGIKIGN
+899 
-908 QWITSASDTNGE
+908 S
-920 VVLQGGHLRFGTTAW
+920 
-935 DYNQWAGLKYNHSN
+935 
-949 KGIYLGIADGSQF
+949 
-962 TANSPQSGGS
+962 
-972 IYTPGIDNIYVGAST
+972 
-987 SQKVLTTFNYT
+987 
-998 STTDGR
+998 
-1004 YVKKSGDIM
+1004 
-1013 TGALNLQSAF
+1013 
-1023 KGITTQTLSGNT
+1023 
-1035 IKTGNNNVTITLPTS
+1035 
-1050 NNDTSNA
+1050 
-1057 VYMYA
+1057 
-1062 NQNGPDIGIIYI
+1062 
-1074 SPDTAFI
+1074 
-1081 ANSGDAGYVFR
+1081 
-1092 VIDKDVNTNT
+1092 
-1102 NSNDG
+1102 
-1107 MLLGVR
+1107 
-1113 QGREG
+1113 
-1118 LDVRSSI
+1118 
-1125 FPTNN
+1125 NN
-1130 LTYSLGSSDLNW
+1130 LTASATSAKIVLAKNVVSYIDSLGL
-1142 NNAYAS
+1142 A
-1148 TFHGYLNGVAKDSQ
+1148 TTSQ
-1162 ALAGSTLAQIIEA
+1162 FEWIE
-1175 AGGVITITKNL
+1175 
-1186 RPTVDWLDT
+1186 
-1195 GIAGTA
+1195 
-1201 LSTGT
+1201 
-1206 YIVQVSGLSSGNTP
+1206 
-1220 GIYSEIWSG
+1220 
-1229 VFSWYSGGT
+1229 F
-1238 NSTNSDEILL
+1238 
-1248 HNAGHADNSNE
+1248 
-1259 LYLRTIRQGA
+1259 
-1269 TSGGVMKLQMAVKQA
+1269 
-1284 STSTVDV
+1284 
-1291 TFKFRKMI
+1291 

>member
-20 AVEDGSLIFAYD
+20 VVEDGSLIFAYD

-101 RANGTTV
+101 RANGATV
-108 GKTVN
+108 EKTIN

-148 PTAVTSIPSTFVTAQ
+148 PTAISSISSTFVAAQ

-176 GRYFAN
+176 GMYWA
-182 GSNTNTGKPTGV
+182 GGGNTNTNKPTGI
-194 DAFALDVFQSA
+194 DAFGLEVLQSA

-214 ASNNQE
+214 ASSNQE

-265 ASGNPGWG
+265 ANGNPGWG

-292 NGAMIDQNGATYR
+292 NGAMIDQNGENYR
-305 QRINIFDNTIAND
+305 QRINIFDNATAND

-327 DAGKTYKDLFAIN
+327 NAGKNYKDLFAIN
-340 DNGTVVAST
+340 DDGTVIAST

-381 STGNGTAFTGL
+381 STGDGTAFTDL

-403 RANGGTVEKII
+403 RANGSTVEKII
-414 NNVSNASTADYAK
+414 NNVSNASTANYAK
-427 NAHPIKN
+427 IA
-434 SRDYV
+434 
-439 RVANSYYVNQSS
+439 AAG
-451 TITANDLAKMQYA
+451 TANYLYRNPASRSTSANLAVTGLGGLRTFKATSSMTEGKPPVGDAHIIHLDWDNADGYDA
-464 QGMIYAATG
+464 QIAVQNNSGQMAVRGMSNKI
-473 NPLGKAGW
+473 
-481 VHIQNMAWQDGV
+481 WQDWRIV
-493 DNWVSQL
+493 
-500 AFDVSGQDAY
+500 
-510 YRSSINS
+510 
-517 GAVAERSWN
+517 
-526 KFLDSANYTS
+526 LDSANYTD

-550 NATITLGRSD
+550 NATITLDRSD

-595 TDRIDSSIAANDAM
+595 TDKIDSSIAANDAM

-673 YVGDSKSSKFA
+673 YIGDSKSSKFA
-684 AKSNNIV
+684 AKNNNIV

-729 TTLNGNKATFNTFN
+729 TTLNGIKATFTTFV
-743 GRLKG
+743 GRLDG
-748 DSDATYFVRSV
+748 T
-759 DTRSVNTLP
+759 
-768 STYISTYGMGSKE
+768 
-781 EFKSSAAI
+781 SSAANKLNSR
-789 GLVGADEFSHVITH
+789 GLIDAVASTVFPDQTGLFMSK
-803 IPWDNYTGGRPFQ
+803 NYTGKTTGFPTSYGNVLTMYDGGAGQ
-816 VAYSGTK
+816 LYIGWNGKNPGTFVRHK
-823 MFTRGSA
+823 SDTSEEWTDWYRFITSA
-830 SDSAWSEWYKVITG
+830 
-844 GDALTSSASAISS
+844 DALASSASAISS

-866 TTALIAAKTA
+866 TTAYIAAKTA

-885 SGGTMNGTITAAIG
+885 TGGTLTGDLTVNTKVTINGRGLQLNREKSLQNGQISWWNPSYVTWINYMSDRTAGAAPTGGTPSTYGSVTSWAQRSLIQNNSGYGWIWESAANATVASSVTPTPIMSLSSKEGNLKIRGSLYTDRIFSNLNTQTHLRG
-899 NQKGIKIGN
+899 NQGYAIINAEG
-908 QWITSASDTNGE
+908 ATNG
-920 VVLQGGHLRFGTTAW
+920 
-935 DYNQWAGLKYNHSN
+935 
-949 KGIYLGIADGSQF
+949 
-962 TANSPQSGGS
+962 
-972 IYTPGIDNIYVGAST
+972 YVS
-987 SQKVLTTFNYT
+987 LI
-998 STTDGR
+998 R
-1004 YVKKSGDIM
+1004 YK
-1013 TGALNLQSAF
+1013 
-1023 KGITTQTLSGNT
+1023 
-1035 IKTGNNNVTITLPTS
+1035 GNNGIFTLNGWNNKIVLGYTNNTTINAGTDSLTKSITLIDE
-1050 NNDTSNA
+1050 NGNA
-1057 VYMYA
+1057 SFPGQVSA
-1062 NQNGPDIGIIYI
+1062 
-1074 SPDTAFI
+1074 TT
-1081 ANSGDAGYVFR
+1081 
-1092 VIDKDVNTNT
+1092 VN
-1102 NSNDG
+1102 
-1107 MLLGVR
+1107 
-1113 QGREG
+1113 
-1118 LDVRSSI
+1118 
-1125 FPTNN
+1125 
-1130 LTYSLGSSDLNW
+1130 
-1142 NNAYAS
+1142 A
-1148 TFHGYLNGVAKDSQ
+1148 YLNGTAKNAD
-1162 ALAGSTLAQIIEA
+1162 
-1175 AGGVITITKNL
+1175 
-1186 RPTVDWLDT
+1186 TVDGFHAIDSNDL
-1195 GIAGTA
+1195 TA
-1201 LSTGT
+1201 S
-1206 YIVQVSGLSSGNTP
+1206 
-1220 GIYSEIWSG
+1220 
-1229 VFSWYSGGT
+1229 
-1238 NSTNSDEILL
+1238 
-1248 HNAGHADNSNE
+1248 
-1259 LYLRTIRQGA
+1259 A
-1269 TSGGVMKLQMAVKQA
+1269 TSAKIVLAKNVVSYIDSLGLAT
-1284 STSTVDV
+1284 TSQ
-1291 TFKFRKMI
+1291 FEWIEF